1 MSLRGIACDIDRYI
15 MVKMVR
21 IILSVRTRRLE
32 RFDGCTFV
40 LKRQTTWNLKNSS
53 KVKSK
58 EGWQI

>member
-53 KVKSK
+53 KVKS
-58 EGWQI
+58 